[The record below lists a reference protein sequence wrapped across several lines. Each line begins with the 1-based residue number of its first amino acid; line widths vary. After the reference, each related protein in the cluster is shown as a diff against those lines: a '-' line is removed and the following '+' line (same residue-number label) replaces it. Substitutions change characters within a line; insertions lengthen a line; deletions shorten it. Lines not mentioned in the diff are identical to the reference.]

1 MAKRHMKRSSTSLI
15 IREMWL
21 KTTMRYH
28 CPLVRWTSSKSPHI
42 IDSGEGVGK
51 KGPSHFF
58 GGIVNWY
65 SHCGEQYG
73 GSLEN

>member
-1 MAKRHMKRSSTSLI
+1 
-15 IREMWL
+15 
-21 KTTMRYH
+21 MRYH
-28 CPLVRWTSSKSPHI
+28 CPLVKWTSSKSPHI
-42 IDSGEGVGK
+42 LDSGEGVEK